1 MMDNAPQ
8 SGVET
13 QDELREMIGE
23 PMHLATLKEQ
33 PSLDHHTR
41 EFINRSPFL
50 VLASVSGPKDGKGGH
65 VDVSPRGDPPGF
77 VKILDDNTLILPDR
91 RGNRR
96 VDTMTNILENP
107 QVGLIFF
114 LPGYEETLRIRGRAS
129 LTRDAADLDGMAV
142 NRKAPELGIRVEI
155 DTVFFHCAKALKR
168 SRLWDPETQKAA
180 EGYPKYAQIV
190 RDQRM
195 PEKPVEEIDDFI
207 QTNYR
212 EELY

>member
-1 MMDNAPQ
+1 MDQIPSTGAVD
-8 SGVET
+8 S
-13 QDELREMIGE
+13 QDELRDIVGE

-33 PSLDHHTR
+33 PSLDHYTR
-41 EFINRSPFL
+41 EFIARSPFL
-50 VLASVSGPKDGKGGH
+50 VMASVSGKGH

-77 VKILDDNTLILPDR
+77 VRVVDDNTLVLPDR

-96 VDTMTNILENP
+96 VDTMTNILEND

-114 LPGYEETLRIRGRAS
+114 LPGYEETLRIRGRAA
-129 LTRDAADLDGMAV
+129 LTRSDADLAGMEV
-142 NRKAPELGIRVEI
+142 NGKSPELGIRIAI
-155 DTVFFHCAKALKR
+155 DTVFYHCAKALKR
-168 SRLWDPETQKAA
+168 SRLWDPEAQKAA

-207 QTNYR
+207 QKNYR
-212 EELY
+212 DELY

>member
-1 MMDNAPQ
+1 MTDQLPTNGTVD
-8 SGVET
+8 S
-13 QDELREMIGE
+13 QDDLREMVGE
-23 PMHLATLKEQ
+23 PMYLATLKEQ
-33 PSLDHHTR
+33 PSLDHYTR

-50 VLASVSGPKDGKGGH
+50 VMASVSDKGH
-65 VDVSPRGDPPGF
+65 VDVSPRGDPAGF
-77 VKILDDNTLILPDR
+77 VRIVDDNTLILPDR

-129 LTRDAADLDGMAV
+129 LTRDTNDLADMEV
-142 NRKAPELGIRVEI
+142 NQKTPELGIRVAI
-155 DTVFFHCAKALKR
+155 DTVFYHCAKALKR
-168 SRLWDPETQKAA
+168 SRLWDPETVKAA

-195 PEKPVEEIDDFI
+195 PEKSVEEIDDFI
-207 QTNYR
+207 QTKYR

>member
-1 MMDNAPQ
+1 MTDTLTTDHA
-8 SGVET
+8 VET
-13 QDELREMIGE
+13 PEDLREMIGE

-50 VLASVSGPKDGKGGH
+50 VMASVSGKGH

-77 VKILDDNTLILPDR
+77 VKIIDDNTLILPDR

-96 VDTMTNILENP
+96 VDTMTNLLENEN
-107 QVGLIFF
+107 VGLIFF

-129 LTRDAADLDGMAV
+129 LSRDPADLAGMEV
-142 NRKAPELGIRVEI
+142 NQKAPELGIRI
-155 DTVFFHCAKALKR
+155 DIDIVFYHCAKALKR
-168 SRLWDPETQKAA
+168 SRLWDPEAQKASA
-180 EGYPKYAQIV
+180 GYPKYAQIV

-207 QTNYR
+207 QKNYR